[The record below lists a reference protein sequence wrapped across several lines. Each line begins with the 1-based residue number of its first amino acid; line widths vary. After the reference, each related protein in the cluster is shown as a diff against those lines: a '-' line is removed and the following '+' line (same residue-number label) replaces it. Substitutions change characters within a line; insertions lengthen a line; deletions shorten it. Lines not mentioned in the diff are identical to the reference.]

1 MKTVPARMVP
11 FLQVIPK
18 VKSCSRDLFWLVDS
32 LSGSQLGNS
41 IMVRSGLPKNF
52 CVEKP
57 SFLYLWTRGDPIQVL
72 SGLRTASS
80 EEKCVGFSC
89 KSCPTYIL
97 WTASFNGTVLCPK
110 GHYPSLWMARSMSI
124 KGWCIG
130 RSERY
135 IFSSYIGR
143 EDAGCGNPYGS
154 SFVSQ
159 PYKEP
164 CYFNISICQ
173 FSCGEV

>member
-32 LSGSQLGNS
+32 LSGPNS
-41 IMVRSGLPKNF
+41 ETPSWWGLACQRTSVSRNLLFSTSGL
-52 CVEKP
+52 VA
-57 SFLYLWTRGDPIQVL
+57 TPIQVL